1 MLSHASR
8 AVVSPTI
15 VAASTST
22 LVSCS
27 QSAAAGRRAAATI
40 GARSQRGIATALV
53 GQLGAA
59 LSQSRAQNSCKSQRQ
74 QQHYCN
80 YSTSV
85 SSKQWAVTSRKS
97 TVAPSHLRQRR
108 PIVNGEAVAFHVNDL
123 AASRRNSTPPLPR
136 PSLGSS
142 SMSYSRSG
150 SHGPASPSL
159 SLLSPSDNNSS
170 NSVTSGSGGSA
181 SRRYESDMVV
191 VLDMDECLI
200 HSQFLSPHNA
210 QFFAYQL
217 LNRPRR
223 LSNLVDGGG
232 ASSQSSDNANANR
245 RVENFRFA
253 LPDGDW
259 VYVNLRPGLMEFLRA
274 VSAKYETHIF
284 TASMAVY
291 ADPLLN
297 QLDPDGTMF
306 SGRWYREHCTFDPAQ
321 QAYVKDLDRLPFK
334 EQLHRVVLVDN
345 NPLSF
350 LTHPNNGILVSSF
363 YNDPN
368 DSSLQSVWHLLQ
380 ELDRQP
386 DVRPHL
392 EQRFGIKK
400 ALAKL
405 PLSPNNLNC
414 FRAAAIQPQTQQ
426 HHDQQQ
432 PPSVV
437 AVAAA

>member
-8 AVVSPTI
+8 AVVVAPTM
-15 VAASTST
+15 VAASSST
-22 LVSCS
+22 GS
-27 QSAAAGRRAAATI
+27 QSAAARRAATI
-40 GARSQRGIATALV
+40 VASSQRGIATALV

-59 LSQSRAQNSCKSQRQ
+59 LSQSRAQNSCRSQRQ
-74 QQHYCN
+74 QHCCY

-123 AASRRNSTPPLPR
+123 AASRRNSQPPPLPR

-150 SHGPASPSL
+150 DRATSSTSPSL
-159 SLLSPSDNNSS
+159 SLLSPTDSNNG
-170 NSVTSGSGGSA
+170 TSGSA
-181 SRRYESDMVV
+181 NRRYESDMVV

-232 ASSQSSDNANANR
+232 AHSSSTDNSSSSANR
-245 RVENFRFA
+245 RVDTFRFA

-259 VYVNLRPGLMEFLRA
+259 VYVNLRPGLVEFLRA

-306 SGRWYREHCTFDPAQ
+306 SGRWYREHCAFDPSQ

-405 PLSPNNLNC
+405 PLNNNNLNC
-414 FRAAAIQPQTQQ
+414 FRAAAIQPQPQQ
-426 HHDQQQ
+426 HEQQQ
-432 PPSVV
+432 PQSVV

>member
-8 AVVSPTI
+8 AVVVAAPTI
-15 VAASTST
+15 A
-22 LVSCS
+22 SCS
-27 QSAAAGRRAAATI
+27 QSAAAARRAAAVAT
-40 GARSQRGIATALV
+40 SQPGIATALV

-59 LSQSRAQNSCKSQRQ
+59 LSQSRAQNSQRQ
-74 QQHYCN
+74 QQPCCY

-85 SSKQWAVTSRKS
+85 SSKQWAVTSRKA

-123 AASRRNSTPPLPR
+123 AASRRNSSPPL
-136 PSLGSS
+136 GSNS
-142 SMSYSRSG
+142 SYSRISDRG
-150 SHGPASPSL
+150 TTSSSPSL
-159 SLLSPSDNNSS
+159 SLLSPSDNHN
-170 NSVTSGSGGSA
+170 NATSGSGSA
-181 SRRYESDMVV
+181 TRRYESDMVV

-223 LSNLVDGGG
+223 LSNLVDG
-232 ASSQSSDNANANR
+232 SSSSDNSSSSSSSSANR
-245 RVENFRFA
+245 RVDTFRFA

-284 TASMAVY
+284 TASLAVY

-306 SGRWYREHCTFDPAQ
+306 SGRWYREHCAFDPSQ

-405 PLSPNNLNC
+405 PLNPNNLNC
-414 FRAAAIQPQTQQ
+414 FRAAAIQPQPQ
-426 HHDQQQ
+426 HEQHRDQQQ
-432 PPSVV
+432 QQPQSVV